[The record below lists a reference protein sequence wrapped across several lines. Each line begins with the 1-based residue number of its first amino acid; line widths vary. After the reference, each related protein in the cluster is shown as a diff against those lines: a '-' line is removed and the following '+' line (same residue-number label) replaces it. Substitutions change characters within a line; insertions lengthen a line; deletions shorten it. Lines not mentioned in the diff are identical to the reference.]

1 VEGRGWRVTGGGWER
16 EKEKARRSS
25 KLPESSILPHSFVP
39 PSLPPSLHP
48 SLDSLRNELQ
58 ALMEESEDFMPLLAQ
73 EGAHAVKREGGKEG
87 RREGRREGKREDL
100 HTHK

>member
-1 VEGRGWRVTGGGWER
+1 MMVSVI
-16 EKEKARRSS
+16 KEEDAKGNHP
-25 KLPESSILPHSFVP
+25 LI

-73 EGAHAVKREGGKEG
+73 EGAHAR
-87 RREGRREGKREDL
+87 
-100 HTHK
+100 